1 MFKTACKIE
10 RSAECDYIIG
20 KDNNIWMQIFAAG
33 NDVVWKIFS
42 RNIPKEFTGEKVQKC
57 T

>member
-1 MFKTACKIE
+1 MFKTGCRIE

-33 NDVVWKIFS
+33 NNVVWKFFS
-42 RNIPKEFTGEKVQKC
+42 RNIPKEFIGEKAQKR

>member
-20 KDNNIWMQIFAAG
+20 KDNNIWMRIFAAG
-33 NDVVWKIFS
+33 NDVVWKIF
-42 RNIPKEFTGEKVQKC
+42 RAIFQKNL
-57 T
+57 